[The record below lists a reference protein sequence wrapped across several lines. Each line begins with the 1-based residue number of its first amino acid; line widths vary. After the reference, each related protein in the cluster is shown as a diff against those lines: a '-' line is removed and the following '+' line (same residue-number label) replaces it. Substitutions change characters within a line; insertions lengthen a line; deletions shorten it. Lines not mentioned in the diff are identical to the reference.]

1 MPKKFQKTIIKLIKT
16 IAGSWWGVIFH
27 TAWFSFWLISDFNL
41 EILTLSVSL
50 EAIFIGI
57 FLLISSDQGE
67 VARDKRELASQKR
80 DTDIIEKILDLE
92 AELHK
97 QQQQI
102 LKLLIEVK
110 EGKNIDEIKKEQN
123 EKSGIQKLSRPSKN
137 W

>member
-1 MPKKFQKTIIKLIKT
+1 VKKAQRAIIRLIKT

-27 TAWFSFWLISDFNL
+27 TAWFSFWLISDFSL

-57 FLLISSDQGE
+57 FLLIASDQGE
-67 VARDKRELASQKR
+67 AARDRRELASQKR

-92 AELHK
+92 AKLHK

-102 LKLLIEVK
+102 LKLLVEIK
-110 EGKNIDEIKKEQN
+110 EGKDIDEIKQERN
-123 EKSGIQKLSRPSKN
+123 EKNKT
-137 W
+137 